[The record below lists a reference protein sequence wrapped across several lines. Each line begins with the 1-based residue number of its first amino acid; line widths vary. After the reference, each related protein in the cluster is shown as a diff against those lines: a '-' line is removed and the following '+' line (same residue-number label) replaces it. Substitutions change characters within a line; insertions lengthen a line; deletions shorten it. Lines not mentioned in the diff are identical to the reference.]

1 MREHN
6 RLIHNA
12 DSVLLAWG
20 CEGCA
25 ELEAD
30 YAASVDY
37 HQRRIAAEML
47 AASGSSSAST
57 A

>member
-6 RLIHNA
+6 RLIHDV
-12 DSVLLAWG
+12 DSPLLGWN

-30 YAASVDY
+30 YALSVDY
-37 HQRRIAAEML
+37 HQQRLTREMV
-47 AASGSSSAST
+47 AGAR
-57 A
+57 